1 MDNKTLIIIGIAV
14 YFIWKSNQ
22 KKNTDSSTGAET
34 ESNSGD
40 GSDGS
45 GGDFVQLDDVLKET
59 HGGEGEK
66 KEVVND
72 DGGSGVFNDTVKT
85 GNGDTWRQKKG
96 WNSKDFRMGMLR

>member
-1 MDNKTLIIIGIAV
+1 MDNKTLIIIGIAA
-14 YFIWKSNQ
+14 YFIWKSSQ

-59 HGGEGEK
+59 HGGGRTQS
-66 KEVVND
+66 NS
-72 DGGSGVFNDTVKT
+72 GNGSG
-85 GNGDTWRQKKG
+85 GAGSG
-96 WNSKDFRMGMLR
+96 GAGLGSKDFRMGMLR